1 MVCLNLTQQLDPH
14 KLLMLF
20 PLPEVSQQ
28 SLVGWPCV
36 AASPG
41 LVSTQQ
47 AQGLLLMLC
56 FGTGTPLCETLS
68 KVIEHFV
75 ITDSSFLVH
84 PACSQHSDLHTR
96 APQRLGVDFLC
107 HDLRK

>member
-1 MVCLNLTQQLDPH
+1 MVRLNLTQQLDPR

-56 FGTGTPLCETLS
+56 SGTGTPLCETLS
-68 KVIEHFV
+68 KGN
-75 ITDSSFLVH
+75 
-84 PACSQHSDLHTR
+84 R
-96 APQRLGVDFLC
+96 AFRDHRLQLPGPPSM
-107 HDLRK
+107 

>member
-1 MVCLNLTQQLDPH
+1 MVCLNPTQQLDPR
-14 KLLMLF
+14 KLLML
-20 PLPEVSQQ
+20 PLPRG
-28 SLVGWPCV
+28 L
-36 AASPG
+36 AAKPG
-41 LVSTQQ
+41 GLAFCGCFPRPGQHPQ
-47 AQGLLLMLC
+47 AQGLLLTLC
-56 FGTGTPLCETLS
+56 SGKGTPLRETLS

-84 PACSQHSDLHTR
+84 PACSQHSDLHSR